1 MMNIKDWKCL
11 PDPETEKDY
20 DLEAMLLFSDL
31 RDVLEELLSIEKQK
45 GQQKTKCF
53 YFNFIELKIYSG
65 LTSFFFKDPIWA
77 LYYGHSRQDI
87 RPNSF

>member
-45 GQQKTKCF
+45 VSKKQ
-53 YFNFIELKIYSG
+53 NAFILIS
-65 LTSFFFKDPIWA
+65 L
-77 LYYGHSRQDI
+77 
-87 RPNSF
+87 N

>member
-31 RDVLEELLSIEKQK
+31 RDVLQELLTIEKQK
-45 GQQKTKCF
+45 GQRKTKAF
-53 YFNFIELKIYSG
+53 YFNFSKLYS
-65 LTSFFFKDPIWA
+65 A
-77 LYYGHSRQDI
+77 LPKH
-87 RPNSF
+87 F

>member
-53 YFNFIELKIYSG
+53 YFNFLEICFAK
-65 LTSFFFKDPIWA
+65 K
-77 LYYGHSRQDI
+77 
-87 RPNSF
+87 N